1 MSEPSLLG
9 EVQDEVLVSL
19 RSQDPVLCVFLRKDT
34 FWNTYCVNTEVTAD
48 SAGAHRNAT
57 RHLGPARAAVLNRE
71 ATGERTSARIVTLRT

>member
-1 MSEPSLLG
+1 M
-9 EVQDEVLVSL
+9 SL

-34 FWNTYCVNTEVTAD
+34 FWNTYCRSVNTEVTAD

-71 ATGERTSARIVTLRT
+71 ATGERTSARIVTLRS

>member
-1 MSEPSLLG
+1 M
-9 EVQDEVLVSL
+9 SL

-34 FWNTYCVNTEVTAD
+34 FWNMYCVNTEVTAD

-57 RHLGPARAAVLNRE
+57 RHLGPARAAVLNQE